1 MNAGSKTWNTLGLEI
16 RTELKKLIRQPGFA
30 LPTLGFPLMFYTL
43 FALTIARQGHAGGLG
58 FPTYLLGTYA
68 TFGVLSTTLLAVGV
82 GVALERGQGWLQLRR
97 TTPMPLRTYFAAKGL
112 VSAGFALAV
121 ILGLSALAFWFG
133 GVRLPIG
140 AWLRFVAILTLGSL
154 PFTALA
160 LAIGYLA
167 GPSSAPAVVNL
178 ISLPLGF
185 LSGLWLPIELLPKA
199 LQKLAVALP
208 PYHLGQLALAPLS
221 AGRREDPLLSVA
233 VLLLFTALCLGAA
246 RFGYLRDRGRTY
258 G

>member
-1 MNAGSKTWNTLGLEI
+1 MNPWSRTLALEV
-16 RTELKKLIRQPGFA
+16 RTEFQKLIRQPGFA
-30 LPTLGFPLMFYTL
+30 LPTLGFPLLFYTL
-43 FALTIARQGHAGGLG
+43 FALTLARQGHAGGLG

-97 TTPMPLRTYFAAKGL
+97 TTPMPLLTYFAAKGL
-112 VSAGFALAV
+112 VSAGFALLV
-121 ILGLSALAFWFG
+121 ILGLCSLAVGFG
-133 GVRLPIG
+133 GVHLPFS

-178 ISLPLGF
+178 ISMPLGF
-185 LSGLWLPIELLPKA
+185 CSGLWLPIEMLPKL
-199 LQKLAVALP
+199 LQKVAVALP
-208 PYHLGQLALAPLS
+208 PYHLGQLALAPLA
-221 AGRREDPLLSVA
+221 AGRRENPLVSLA
-233 VLLLFTALCLGAA
+233 VLALFSALCLAAA
-246 RFGYLRDRGRTY
+246 RFGYQRDRGHTY

>member
-1 MNAGSKTWNTLGLEI
+1 MNVSARTLALEV
-16 RTELKKLIRQPGFA
+16 RTEFKKLIRQPGFA
-30 LPTLGFPLMFYTL
+30 LPTFGFPLMFYTL
-43 FALTIARQGHAGGLG
+43 FALTLARQGKAGGVG

-68 TFGVLSTTLLAVGV
+68 TFGVFSTILFAVGV

-97 TTPMPLRTYFAAKGL
+97 TTPMPLMTYFAAKAI
-112 VSAGFALAV
+112 VSAGFALLV
-121 ILGLSALAFWFG
+121 ILGLCSFAIWFG
-133 GVRLPIG
+133 DVHLPFW
-140 AWLRFVAILTLGSL
+140 AWLRFIAILTAGSL

-160 LAIGYLA
+160 LAIGYLS

-178 ISLPLGF
+178 ISMPIGF
-185 LSGLWLPIELLPKA
+185 CSGLWLPIELLPKL
-199 LQKLAVALP
+199 LQKIAVALP

-221 AGRREDPLLSVA
+221 AGPRESPLLSIT
-233 VLLLFTALCLGAA
+233 VLLLFAVLCLGAA